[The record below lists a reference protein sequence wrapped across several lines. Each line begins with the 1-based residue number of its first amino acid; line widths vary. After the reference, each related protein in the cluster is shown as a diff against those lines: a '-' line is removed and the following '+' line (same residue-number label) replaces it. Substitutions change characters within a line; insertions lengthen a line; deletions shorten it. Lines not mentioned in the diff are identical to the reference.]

1 MNIKLKHSN
10 SRWVKIE
17 DAEFKIDYPTIE
29 QNDEISE
36 LQYRLALLQSV
47 DKKEDET
54 SDEYAS
60 RYIEEIQLI
69 PIEDKSK
76 VATLT
81 KKVCRLYMRYTIKDW
96 KNINDESGGPVKC
109 KVVNNVMD
117 EDLFN
122 SFIKDMSFMQLL
134 TFFNKIKPEIEFTDS
149 DKKKFSSDSITEEA
163 KN

>member
-1 MNIKLKHSN
+1 VNIKLKHSN

-96 KNINDESGGPVKC
+96 KNINDESGVPVKC

>member
-60 RYIEEIQLI
+60 RYIEEIQCLF
-69 PIEDKSK
+69 
-76 VATLT
+76 
-81 KKVCRLYMRYTIKDW
+81 RYW
-96 KNINDESGGPVKC
+96 SY
-109 KVVNNVMD
+109 
-117 EDLFN
+117 
-122 SFIKDMSFMQLL
+122 
-134 TFFNKIKPEIEFTDS
+134 
-149 DKKKFSSDSITEEA
+149 
-163 KN
+163 